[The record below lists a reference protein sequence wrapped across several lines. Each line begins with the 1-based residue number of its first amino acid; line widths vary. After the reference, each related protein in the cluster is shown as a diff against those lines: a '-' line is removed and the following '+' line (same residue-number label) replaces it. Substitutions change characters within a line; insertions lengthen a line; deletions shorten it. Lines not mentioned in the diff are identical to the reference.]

1 MVCPKC
7 NLSYPEAVT
16 RCGCGDGLRAGK
28 VVHLNSGIRVIVSV
42 MATFVTFYC
51 AHFLPWHWLPF
62 WAIHPADR
70 FDWTLN
76 LGSLLCAI
84 LVAGYTWRHT
94 ASEGLAISIG
104 MGAIVTG
111 AIGFL
116 AGFAGPLIF
125 HPMSPDGPLLGIFFT
140 GPLGVLAGA
149 LGGVIYWSVCRKR
162 RAESLPDG
170 SRAG

>member
-7 NLSYPEAVT
+7 NLAYPETVT
-16 RCGCGDGLRAGK
+16 RCGCGDDLRAGK
-28 VVHLNSGIRVIVSV
+28 VHLDSGIRVIVSG
-42 MATFVTFYC
+42 MATFVTFYA
-51 AHFLPWHWLPF
+51 AHFLPWHWLPL
-62 WAIHPADR
+62 WAIHPAAR

-104 MGAIVTG
+104 VGAIVTG

-116 AGFAGPLIF
+116 AGFVGPLIL
-125 HPMSPDGPLLGIFFT
+125 HPGSPQGPLLGIFFT
-140 GPLGVLAGA
+140 GPLGVLTGA
-149 LGGVIYWSVCRKR
+149 VGGAVYWSVRRKR
-162 RAESLPDG
+162 IAENLPEG
-170 SRAG
+170 SRAR